1 MKEWREIHAKDV
13 NRVVHVSRYV
23 EVLHELVA
31 LAELRA
37 LRDFIVQ
44 PIGLSHDA
52 RSLWEPSSRQP

>member
-1 MKEWREIHAKDV
+1 MDAENV
-13 NRVVHVSRYV
+13 NGVVHVSRDV

-37 LRDFIVQ
+37 LRDFVVQ

-52 RSLWEPSSRQP
+52 HSLREPNSRQP